1 MFNKFLVLLV
11 TGSISLFFI
20 ICRSNLFIGVIQPI
34 EQQQQN
40 GIKSIDRVTERSI
53 KKIFV
58 WNSPHRIE
66 VASFGKGQRAFVEA
80 GCEVSDCALYAN
92 SSRLWSSVVRS
103 DYRLLENF
111 DAILVNVH
119 ELPYSF
125 LPPISIGRYKRSE
138 EQRFIFFT
146 QESPVSMSLN
156 LTQLDGLF
164 NWTMSYKMDSDVLLL
179 YGHIEKVDRPS
190 DPVRS
195 MKDVI
200 KRKRKQV
207 AWMVSHCETS
217 IRREDYVAELQKYI
231 DVDVYGK
238 CGKLRCPRNETHWI
252 SHPKCY
258 KRLATEYKFYL
269 AFENSICNDYVTE
282 KLFSILQ
289 HDIVPVVLGGADY
302 TRIAPPHSFIDAR
315 QFEGP
320 EQLADYLKR
329 LDTDDDLYAE
339 YFEWKKDYEVEA
351 GFEQMARHAFC
362 DLCSKLH
369 RDESVKY
376 YTSLAPFWSVETQ
389 CSNSSIIQ
397 PR

>member
-1 MFNKFLVLLV
+1 
-11 TGSISLFFI
+11 
-20 ICRSNLFIGVIQPI
+20 
-34 EQQQQN
+34 
-40 GIKSIDRVTERSI
+40 
-53 KKIFV
+53 
-58 WNSPHRIE
+58 
-66 VASFGKGQRAFVEA
+66 
-80 GCEVSDCALYAN
+80 
-92 SSRLWSSVVRS
+92 
-103 DYRLLENF
+103 
-111 DAILVNVH
+111 
-119 ELPYSF
+119 
-125 LPPISIGRYKRSE
+125 
-138 EQRFIFFT
+138 
-146 QESPVSMSLN
+146 
-156 LTQLDGLF
+156 
-164 NWTMSYKMDSDVLLL
+164 
-179 YGHIEKVDRPS
+179 
-190 DPVRS
+190 
-195 MKDVI
+195 
-200 KRKRKQV
+200 
-207 AWMVSHCETS
+207 MVSHCETS

-339 YFEWKKDYEVEA
+339 YFEWKKDYKVEA

-389 CSNSSIIQ
+389 CSNRRII
-397 PR
+397 